1 MEYVFEHA
9 RMEQN
14 EKMRV
19 LVQLK
24 RSIQSITSL
33 VIQERLIHHQTI
45 NTKPSI
51 CMKHETR

>member
-24 RSIQSITSL
+24 HSIQSITSL
-33 VIQERLIHHQTI
+33 VNTRETNTSSNNQYKTIHLY
-45 NTKPSI
+45 
-51 CMKHETR
+51 ET